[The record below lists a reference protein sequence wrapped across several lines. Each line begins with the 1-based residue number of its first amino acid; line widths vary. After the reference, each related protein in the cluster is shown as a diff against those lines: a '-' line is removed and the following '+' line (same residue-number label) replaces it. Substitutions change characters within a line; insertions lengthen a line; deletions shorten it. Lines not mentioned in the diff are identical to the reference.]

1 MYKAIEMFTDL
12 QDDNYKYEVGDE
24 YPRLGLKP
32 SLARI
37 EELKGS
43 DNKQHTPLIEEIE
56 LNVDD
61 IMALSVPSLKF
72 EDTFNWGG
80 DIVDEIF

>member
-1 MYKAIEMFTDL
+1 MRK
-12 QDDNYKYEVGDE
+12 E
-24 YPRLGLKP
+24 YTK
-32 SLARI
+32 
-37 EELKGS
+37 
-43 DNKQHTPLIEEIE
+43 PLIEIDE
-56 LNVDD
+56 LNVED

>member
-1 MYKAIEMFTDL
+1 MK
-12 QDDNYKYEVGDE
+12 KE
-24 YPRLGLKP
+24 YTK
-32 SLARI
+32 
-37 EELKGS
+37 
-43 DNKQHTPLIEEIE
+43 PLIEEIE